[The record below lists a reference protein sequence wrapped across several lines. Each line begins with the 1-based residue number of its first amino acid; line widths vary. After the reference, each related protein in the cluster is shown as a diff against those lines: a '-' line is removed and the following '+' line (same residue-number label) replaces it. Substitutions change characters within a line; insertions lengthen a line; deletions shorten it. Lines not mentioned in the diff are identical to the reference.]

1 MPGQDGIPRP
11 VIPLSDSPGNGPVRE
26 GGLKGSPLTLG
37 ASVLVLLLALGAVI
51 TPRGDHP
58 APGVSLLVF
67 DPMGSGIRK
76 DLVFVPLSRVLSETG
91 QQPLRLDIAA
101 NPAEFKDGLARG
113 AAYVLCPDGLAKRWA
128 GDAYTPLAVVRRP
141 APRNLRPRGVLVY
154 RTGAPPVSEPW
165 LNRPSATVV
174 GDSFSLAATGAW
186 RKPGAAMPLEKDDS
200 ALAFGPDPYDHSP
213 VLHALRLG
221 CYDYALVRQWDAER
235 FFQAGLLSP
244 LEWGMEVLTPPVP
257 DIVLLAA
264 RDLPAGVRLKAGERL
279 AGLGRGDGAGEAG
292 LSDARSGLGFLGL
305 AGFNLLI
312 EPDWDLVRRNFPQDW
327 PAASR

>member
-1 MPGQDGIPRP
+1 MNSYR
-11 VIPLSDSPGNGPVRE
+11 GNGPVKG
-26 GGLKGSPLTLG
+26 GGLRGGWLTLG
-37 ASVLVLLLALGAVI
+37 AFVLVLLLALGALI
-51 TPRGDHP
+51 APRGDRP
-58 APGVSLLVF
+58 APGWNFLVF
-67 DPMGSGIRK
+67 DPTGSRIRAE
-76 DLVFVPLSRVLSETG
+76 LVFGPLSRVLAENG
-91 QQPLRLDIAA
+91 EQPLHLEIAA
-101 NPAEFKDGLARG
+101 NPAEFRDGLARG

-128 GDAYTPLAVVRRP
+128 GDAYLPLAVVRRP

-154 RTGAPPVSEPW
+154 RTGAGLVSEPW
-165 LNRPSATVV
+165 RTRPAATVV

-186 RKPGAAMPLEKDDS
+186 RRPGAVLPPAAGDS

-221 CYDYALVRQWDAER
+221 CFDYALVRQWDADR

-257 DIVLLAA
+257 DVVLLAA
-264 RDLPAGVRLKAGERL
+264 RRLPAGVRLEAGERL
-279 AGLGRGDGAGEAG
+279 AGLGRRDGAGETDPA
-292 LSDARSGLGFLGL
+292 DARSGLAFLGF